1 MKYHKNA
8 FIYAPQGIYMR
19 TLLGIHG
26 YPKVPTF
33 DPDFDSVKKKAERY
47 ACYFNRNIILCF
59 VMDRR
64 TKSFIEIAS
73 CLKRFLK
80 INRMRILLT
89 TTAYGVHLGPNA
101 SCTVLLPY

>member
-47 ACYFNRNIILCF
+47 LVFRDGQTDKVIYRDCF
-59 VMDRR
+59 VS
-64 TKSFIEIAS
+64 K
-73 CLKRFLK
+73 K
-80 INRMRILLT
+80 IFKNK
-89 TTAYGVHLGPNA
+89 
-101 SCTVLLPY
+101 